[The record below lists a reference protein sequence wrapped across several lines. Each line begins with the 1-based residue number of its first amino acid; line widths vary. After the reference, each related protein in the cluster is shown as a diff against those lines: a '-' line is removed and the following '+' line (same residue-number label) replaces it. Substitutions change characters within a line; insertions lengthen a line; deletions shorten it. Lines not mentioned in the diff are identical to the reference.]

1 MIGLEVSSGVTRI
14 LICGNSRG
22 QSYYIA
28 FIHEKMSQLAQLVFI
43 FKFRYNVCSRFLC
56 KCDSADGKVVARKK
70 RLQFASDYSKKSN
83 SCLQQHRLHNTY
95 ATCAVARPRRCLFT
109 NRTIIN
115 GCNLRS
121 DPPPA
126 LRIPS
131 RSATNCLELRSS
143 AIQIDLFVVLDWNWL
158 PENCPRPAPSVYRCG
173 RVTTDTPRLT
183 F

>member
-126 LRIPS
+126 LYAFHRDLQPTVWNFAHQPS
-131 RSATNCLELRSS
+131 RSTSSWSWIGTGCQIIVRVQRQVSIAAGELR
-143 AIQIDLFVVLDWNWL
+143 
-158 PENCPRPAPSVYRCG
+158 
-173 RVTTDTPRLT
+173 LT
-183 F
+183 HRG